1 MIQSKIHLFTNEFKI
16 IKVLQPQL
24 IIKKIFTENKLLFI
38 KVKKI
43 GYDVILVKSHNDLLK
58 KSISL
63 VEIGISYGF
72 GIIFKKSFLK
82 NYKKGIWNVHP
93 GFLPQYRGR
102 HPITAAFLN
111 DEKKIGISVHIIN
124 EKIDRGLLLVKSHVV
139 RNYKDDEF
147 SIKQKLFKIL
157 TKVLKKAFQNFE
169 QKKIVKLP
177 KGKYYKPF
185 YKGIK
190 IDNSK
195 KIDYKYIYNAA
206 KAQKSF
212 KGISVNGK
220 IYYDAFFYSLKN
232 LKKKNTNLILC
243 KKNKKIILISKK

>member
-1 MIQSKIHLFTNEFKI
+1 MIQKKIHLFTNEFKI
-16 IKVLQPQL
+16 IKTLQAQF
-24 IIKKIFTENKLLFI
+24 IIKEIFTENKLLLK

-43 GYDVILVKSHNDLLK
+43 NYNVILVKSHNDLLK
-58 KSISL
+58 KSIPL
-63 VEIGISYGF
+63 VEMGISYGF

-157 TKVLKKAFQNFE
+157 TKVLKKALQNFE
-169 QKKIVKLP
+169 QKKMVKLS
-177 KGKYYKPF
+177 KGKYYEPF

-195 KIDYKYIYNAA
+195 KVDYKYIYNAA
-206 KAQKSF
+206 KAQKIF
-212 KGISVNGK
+212 EGISVNGK
-220 IYYDAFFYSLKN
+220 MYHDALFYSLKN
-232 LKKKNTNLILC
+232 LKKKIKT
-243 KKNKKIILISKK
+243 